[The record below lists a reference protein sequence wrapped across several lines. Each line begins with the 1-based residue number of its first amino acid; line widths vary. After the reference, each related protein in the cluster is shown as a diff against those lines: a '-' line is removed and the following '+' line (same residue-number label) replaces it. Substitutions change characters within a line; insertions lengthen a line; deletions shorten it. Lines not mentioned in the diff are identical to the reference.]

1 VIGLDTS
8 VVVRYLVG
16 SPHAEAAEAAALI
29 DGDDECGISLVALAE
44 AAHVLRTQ
52 YEVEQRDVIDLAHHA
67 TLDCP
72 PTEHRGITSM
82 QHTSCCYDV
91 SMRTTVT
98 LEPDL
103 AARVRSVAR

>member
-52 YEVEQRDVIDLAHHA
+52 YEVEQRDIIDLAHHA

-72 PTEHRGITSM
+72 PTEHRGKDNPYISDDWTCSKSYPS
-82 QHTSCCYDV
+82 TEVCRFY
-91 SMRTTVT
+91 
-98 LEPDL
+98 
-103 AARVRSVAR
+103 